1 MDFGQIE
8 EINWRQPTCSYKNLE
23 IKSLV
28 DHHKRREFLIGVEF
42 SGQIEEINWHQRTYF
57 NHIYNLKRHL
67 DLPNLISLFNHT
79 RLIKLK
85 SQNVDYIKSSDID
98 FNPTFSFTLF
108 LPFVSDI
115 LLVCLH
121 LTSCSSVCIWHP
133 TRLFASDILLIRL
146 MNSPLISSI
155 WAKRFWS

>member
-1 MDFGQIE
+1 MSVWVWNFITGDNGSAASCRGNFLCFKSMDLGQIE
-8 EINWRQPTCSYKNLE
+8 DINWRQPTCSYKTLE

-28 DHHKRREFLIGVEF
+28 DHHTREFLIGVAF

-121 LTSCSSVCIWHP
+121 PTSYSSVSWI
-133 TRLFASDILLIRL
+133 
-146 MNSPLISSI
+146 PL
-155 WAKRFWS
+155 

>member
-57 NHIYNLKRHL
+57 NHIDILKRHL
-67 DLPNLISLFNHT
+67 DVPNLISIFNHT
-79 RLIKLK
+79 RLIKVEK
-85 SQNVDYIKSSDID
+85 SKSRPYKIIRHRFQSHL
-98 FNPTFSFTLF
+98 FFHSFS
-108 LPFVSDI
+108 P
-115 LLVCLH
+115 
-121 LTSCSSVCIWHP
+121 VCIPHP
-133 TRLFASDILLIRL
+133 THPSHEFPFNFLNMDKMILVLTQ
-146 MNSPLISSI
+146 MPN
-155 WAKRFWS
+155 